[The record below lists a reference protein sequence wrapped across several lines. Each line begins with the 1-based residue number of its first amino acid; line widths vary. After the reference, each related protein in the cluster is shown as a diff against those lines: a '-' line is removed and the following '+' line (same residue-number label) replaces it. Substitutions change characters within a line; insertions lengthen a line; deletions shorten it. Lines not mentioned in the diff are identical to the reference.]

1 MTFPE
6 HVEGAKGYMI
16 YHLRVSHSMV
26 KLEYPFEGWE
36 SALDGP
42 NMM

>member
-26 KLEYPFEGWE
+26 KLEYPFEG
-36 SALDGP
+36 
-42 NMM
+42 